1 MQMFSPLCS
10 RSNQAVCHQT
20 PHCFSNGAI
29 KARTLI
35 FLSFVTRST
44 TYPSDF
50 VCTGPD
56 TLITFTPPLHHRVCS
71 CLRAHMRLCAFVQI
85 NYAVFRFVT
94 NPHLL
99 VHPILPSHLCV
110 IQTAP
115 AITPLMVRAS
125 FVTYPFKIIISRRTQ
140 GESAQTVPAADGGI
154 KWT

>member
-1 MQMFSPLCS
+1 
-10 RSNQAVCHQT
+10 
-20 PHCFSNGAI
+20 
-29 KARTLI
+29 
-35 FLSFVTRST
+35 
-44 TYPSDF
+44 
-50 VCTGPD
+50 
-56 TLITFTPPLHHRVCS
+56 
-71 CLRAHMRLCAFVQI
+71 MRLCAFVQI

-99 VHPILPSHLCV
+99 VHSILPSHLCV

-115 AITPLMVRAS
+115 AITPSMVRAS